1 MSRQGGCTLRPLQN
15 SYIFKSKTN
24 QMSQTEKSDG
34 RQKPESVT
42 PEDVSQNVATCHVGE
57 DVFARRHVHDL
68 RINDVAE
75 KGSK

>member
-1 MSRQGGCTLRPLQN
+1 
-15 SYIFKSKTN
+15 
-24 QMSQTEKSDG
+24 MSQTEKSDG

-68 RINDVAE
+68 RINDVA
-75 KGSK
+75 KQGSK